1 MGCER
6 VLISGVSTRAAA
18 ESAARANFAVTALDA
33 YGDLDQ
39 YPGVRALS
47 LRRDLG
53 RRFTATAAARA
64 AQDVECDA
72 VAYLSPFE
80 NHPRAVDLLA
90 RGRTLWGNPADVLR
104 HVRNP
109 LLLARALRAH
119 GLPTLAIHTSDA
131 AHPNGSCWLLKP
143 LKSGGGHRIV
153 PWLGGRRVP
162 PGSYLQERA
171 SGPAGSFLFVA
182 ANGCVAPLGISR
194 QLIGEQAF
202 GATGYRYCGN
212 VVAAPEDLELP
223 RPEALADMLCG
234 IASVITGAFGLVG
247 VNGIDFIAHDG
258 VPFVLEV
265 NPRWSGAMELVE
277 RWSGVSVFGVHATS
291 CTAGSLPV
299 VSRAAT
305 GTGAVGKAI
314 VFARSDVVVNDAQS
328 WLGREGIRDV
338 PHPHERIGAGQPVC
352 TVFAQGR
359 SMEECRAALVRRAE
373 TVYEELEMRN
383 LS

>member
-1 MGCER
+1 LGCER

-18 ESAARANFAVTALDA
+18 ESAARAGFAVTALDA

-39 YPGVRALS
+39 HPGVRALS
-47 LRRDLG
+47 LHRDLG

-64 AQDVECDA
+64 ARDVECDA

-80 NHPRAVDLLA
+80 NHPRALDLLA
-90 RGRTLWGNPADVLR
+90 RGRTLWGNPAGVLR
-104 HVRNP
+104 RVRNP

-119 GLPTLAIHTSDA
+119 GLATLAIHTSHA
-131 AHPNGSCWLLKP
+131 ADPNRSSWLLKP

-153 PWLGGRRVP
+153 PWLGGRWP

-182 ANGCVAPLGISR
+182 ANGRVAPLGISR

-212 VVAAPEDLELP
+212 IVAAPEDLRLP
-223 RPEALADMLCG
+223 RPEALADTLCA
-234 IASVITGAFGLVG
+234 IASVVAVEFGLVG

-265 NPRWSGAMELVE
+265 NPRWSGAMELLE
-277 RWSGVSVFGVHATS
+277 RWSGVSVFGAHATA
-291 CTAGSLPV
+291 CTGGSLTPA
-299 VSRAAT
+299 SRAPA

-328 WLGREGIRDV
+328 WLSRDDIRDV

-352 TVFAQGR
+352 TVFARGR
-359 SMEECRAALVRRAE
+359 SVEECRAGLVRRAE

-383 LS
+383 VS